1 MAMQRGTGAARG
13 SRGQLTQ
20 SRVSALG
27 ELLSFAL
34 FFRTLTHPLLPAL
47 LSCLCWRRLLEE
59 ERAISLLQS
68 KLASKNEKYKRTKA
82 ALAAL
87 QQRLQQAEGDNKPQD
102 RE

>member
-1 MAMQRGTGAARG
+1 
-13 SRGQLTQ
+13 
-20 SRVSALG
+20 
-27 ELLSFAL
+27 LSW
-34 FFRTLTHPLLPAL
+34 P
-47 LSCLCWRRLLEE
+47 CWCRLLEE